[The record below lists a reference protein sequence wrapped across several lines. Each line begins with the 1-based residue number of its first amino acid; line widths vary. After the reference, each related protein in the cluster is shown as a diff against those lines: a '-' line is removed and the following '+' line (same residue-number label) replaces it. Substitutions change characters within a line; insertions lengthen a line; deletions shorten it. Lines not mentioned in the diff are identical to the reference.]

1 MIDAEV
7 YFVRPH
13 QFLPDGIL
21 TEDVGA
27 RWLLQRHN
35 EGQPLIL
42 VATHQNASNNDVF
55 KGLVS
60 GGVPYVIPR
69 HFPPAGWPGGPVL
82 APWPDSETIKRIQ
95 GSPDRITSL
104 CVLQW
109 IEGENQ
115 EWLAEHNAIEV
126 AVEPPQG

>member
-1 MIDAEV
+1 MDATV

-13 QFLPDGIL
+13 QFLPKGVL

-27 RWLLQRHN
+27 RWLHERRN

-42 VATHQNASNNDVF
+42 VATHRNASNNVVIAR
-55 KGLVS
+55 LVS
-60 GGVPYVIPR
+60 DGVRYVIPR
-69 HFPPAGWPGGPVL
+69 QFPPAGWYGGPVL
-82 APWPDSETIKRIQ
+82 APWPDSKTIKQ
-95 GSPDRITSL
+95 VEQSPDQITSL

-115 EWLAEHNAIEV
+115 EWLAEHNALEV
-126 AVEPPQG
+126 SVRASLR